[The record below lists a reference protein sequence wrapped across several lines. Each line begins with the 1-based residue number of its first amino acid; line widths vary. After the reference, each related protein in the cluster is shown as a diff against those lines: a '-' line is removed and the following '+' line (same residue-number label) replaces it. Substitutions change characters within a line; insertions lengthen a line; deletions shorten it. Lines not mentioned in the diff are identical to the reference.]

1 MAKKSTLD
9 LNRDEYEALCWD
21 TAIYTI
27 KQEEAKR
34 HQKLLTAGDTIRKTV
49 EDFLNGNTKD

>member
-9 LNRDEYEALCWD
+9 LNMDEYEALCWD
-21 TAIYTI
+21 TAVYTI

-34 HQKLLTAGDTIRKTV
+34 HQKLLTAGAKIKETV
-49 EDFLNGNTKD
+49 EDFLNGDTKD